1 MRYLWLDI
9 ICLNS
14 ALSLRKSL
22 LSFYLASGWG
32 NITHC
37 LWLFFLVHLCKL
49 SAHIVHLISVCS
61 SGLKARILDSIA
73 HSRYWVHVVD
83 WLTVRTVTTSESRI
97 AFCKHSGVVQT
108 NKLKVNQE
116 RYYQAVSKMM
126 HNMFSM
132 ILCI

>member
-1 MRYLWLDI
+1 MTWHHLPEF
-9 ICLNS
+9 CS
-14 ALSLRKSL
+14 VLRKSP
-22 LSFYLASGWG
+22 LSFHLASGWG

-49 SAHIVHLISVCS
+49 SAYIVHLISVCS
-61 SGLKARILDSIA
+61 SSLKARILESIA
-73 HSRYWVHVVD
+73 HSRWRVHVVE
-83 WLTVRTVTTSESRI
+83 WLTDRTVTTTESGI

-132 ILCI
+132 IPCI